1 MASMAEIIGGWC
13 LCIAWVV
20 ISHMVVGDFTAECLS
35 IAVDNAL
42 LPD

>member
-1 MASMAEIIGGWC
+1 MTSMAEIIGGWC

-20 ISHMVVGDFTAECLS
+20 IRHVVVSDFTAECLS